1 MRQLE
6 RLATYWLVRM
16 IVADVIALA
25 FLAVAAAAAV
35 KLWRDLAV
43 LVRW

>member
-25 FLAVAAAAAV
+25 LLAVAAVAAV
-35 KLWRDLAV
+35 KLWRECMV